1 MQKLCF
7 YVLPKYKIS
16 KTIQKNKNTFKK
28 LILIMQ
34 NILKIITSNIFAQ
47 KDILH
52 NSGAQKSL

>member
-16 KTIQKNKNTFKK
+16 KTIQKNKSTFKK

-34 NILKIITSNIFAQ
+34 NILNIVTSNIFA
-47 KDILH
+47 
-52 NSGAQKSL
+52 